1 MAKLLNLAI
10 GGCFA
15 AVAFV
20 ATPAHAQEGFGE
32 SNPFVLSLE
41 HLGGV
46 SYSRFEADGSSDGA
60 TSAIHA
66 GVFTTQIPL
75 LGPQSRLGLHYF
87 VSGPIS
93 LGALLSYSDN
103 DNYGTNTLVGAR
115 VGYAMPVGDSTALWL
130 RGGISYVRTE
140 LGSGGFSITVSDFK
154 PGAEALIVLH
164 PVEHFGIIVGGMFEM
179 GVAGK
184 IKTKTSLFG
193 PSTENET
200 DFKQMEVAL
209 TLGVLADM

>member
-1 MAKLLNLAI
+1 MAKLLPLQLGA
-10 GGCFA
+10 CFA
-15 AVAFV
+15 VVAFV
-20 ATPAHAQEGFGE
+20 ATPAHAQESFGE
-32 SNPFVLSLE
+32 ANPFVLSLE

-46 SYSRFEADGSSDGA
+46 SYSRLEADGSPDGA
-60 TSAIHA
+60 TTSIHA
-66 GVFTTQIPL
+66 GVFTTQVPF

-103 DNYGTNTLVGAR
+103 GSYGETALVGAR
-115 VGYAMPVGDSTALWL
+115 VGYAMPVGESTALWL
-130 RGGISYVRTE
+130 RGGFLYARTK
-140 LGSGGFSITVSDFK
+140 LGSQTTISDLK
-154 PGAEALIVLH
+154 PGAEALFVLH
-164 PVEHFGIIVGGMFEM
+164 PTEHFGIIVGGMFEM

-184 IKTKTSLFG
+184 IKTKQPSSLGG

-209 TLGVLADM
+209 TLGVLADL